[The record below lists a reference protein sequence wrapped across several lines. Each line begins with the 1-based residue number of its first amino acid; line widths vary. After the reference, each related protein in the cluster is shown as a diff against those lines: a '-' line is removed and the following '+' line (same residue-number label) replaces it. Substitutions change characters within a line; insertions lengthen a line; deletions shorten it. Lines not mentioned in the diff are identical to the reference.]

1 MQYGNIIRG
10 KFLEREN
17 RFIAYV
23 SLNGCREK
31 VHVKNTGRCRE
42 LLVPGAVVYLTKSNN
57 PKRSTVYDLV
67 SVEKDGHIFN
77 IDSQA
82 PNQVVYEWLKQGGL
96 SEQIGEA
103 LEIRPETKFQN
114 SRFDFY
120 VETEK
125 EKIFLEVKGVTLE
138 ENGILRFPDAPS
150 QRAVKHVEELISA
163 KKSGYRVFVMFVIQM
178 EGAELFMPNQELQPE
193 FAEALARAKREGVE
207 ILAYDCQVTADT
219 LNIKRSIQ
227 IKVGED
233 KTEKKEA
240 KEKKVEKEETE
251 GKAKEEK
258 AKTEENKSKVE
269 NAEKDREEAK
279 EQNETTERGKTGK
292 QEKSSGV
299 VKETLRFGS
308 LEAIPKLLLPWYD
321 TNRRILPW
329 REVATPYRVWVSE
342 IMLQQTRVETVKP
355 YFERFMKALPGIQEL
370 AEAEEDVLLKLW
382 EGLGYYNR
390 VRNLQKAA
398 VTVMTEYH
406 GVMPDSYE
414 ELLKLSGI
422 GSYTAGAI
430 ASIAYRIP
438 VPAVDGNVLRVL
450 ARIRKDGRLIS
461 DAKVKS
467 AVEQEL
473 LPAMPQ
479 DRPGDFNQA
488 MMEIGACVCLPN
500 GAPLC
505 EKCPLAS
512 ICMAHRDGTE
522 LEYPKKEGKKPRT
535 VEEKT
540 ILVLQ
545 DANRTVIRKRP
556 DRGLLAG
563 MYEFPWLE
571 GFPGADEVVDWLAE
585 NGIRTI
591 RIEALE
597 DARHIFTHREWLMK
611 GYRIRVDE
619 LEEKNTSAAC
629 ENWLYIRP
637 EEVGES
643 YPVPS
648 AFGAYTKVL
657 KIKRGKERYKE
668 EES

>member
-42 LLVPGAVVYLTKSNN
+42 LLVPGAVVYLTKSHN

-67 SVEKDGHIFN
+67 SVEKEGRIFN

-96 SEQIGEA
+96 SGQIGEA

-163 KKSGYRVFVMFVIQM
+163 KKAGYRVFVIFVIQM

-193 FAEALARAKREGVE
+193 FAEALVRAKGEGVE

-219 LNIKRSIQ
+219 LNIRKPIQ
-227 IKVGED
+227 TKIG
-233 KTEKKEA
+233 
-240 KEKKVEKEETE
+240 
-251 GKAKEEK
+251 EEK
-258 AKTEENKSKVE
+258 AEKEQTAEEQTTEEKKSGEKITEENT
-269 NAEKDREEAK
+269 AEEKITEEK
-279 EQNETTERGKTGK
+279 EVK
-292 QEKSSGV
+292 EKSSGV

-329 REVATPYRVWVSE
+329 REEATPYRVWVSE
-342 IMLQQTRVETVKP
+342 IMLQQTRVEAVKP

-450 ARIRKDGRLIS
+450 ARIRKDDRLIS

-473 LPAMPQ
+473 FPAMPQ

-512 ICMAHRDGTE
+512 ICMAHKDGTE

-571 GFPGADEVVDWLAE
+571 GFPAADEVVDWLAE

-619 LEEKNTSAAC
+619 LEEKNISKVC

-648 AFGAYTKVL
+648 AFGAYTRVL

-668 EES
+668 EEG

>member
-96 SEQIGEA
+96 SGQIGEA

-193 FAEALARAKREGVE
+193 FAEALARAKGEGVE

-219 LNIKRSIQ
+219 LNIKKPVQVKI
-227 IKVGED
+227 GE
-233 KTEKKEA
+233 E
-240 KEKKVEKEETE
+240 
-251 GKAKEEK
+251 
-258 AKTEENKSKVE
+258 KTEENKSKVE
-269 NAEKDREEAK
+269 NAAKDREEAK

-342 IMLQQTRVETVKP
+342 IMLQQTRVEAVKP

-422 GSYTAGAI
+422 GSYTAGFP
-430 ASIAYRIP
+430 YR
-438 VPAVDGNVLRVL
+438 RW
-450 ARIRKDGRLIS
+450 
-461 DAKVKS
+461 
-467 AVEQEL
+467 
-473 LPAMPQ
+473 
-479 DRPGDFNQA
+479 
-488 MMEIGACVCLPN
+488 MEMYCGCWR
-500 GAPLC
+500 
-505 EKCPLAS
+505 ES
-512 ICMAHRDGTE
+512 ERMAG
-522 LEYPKKEGKKPRT
+522 
-535 VEEKT
+535 
-540 ILVLQ
+540 
-545 DANRTVIRKRP
+545 
-556 DRGLLAG
+556 
-563 MYEFPWLE
+563 
-571 GFPGADEVVDWLAE
+571 
-585 NGIRTI
+585 
-591 RIEALE
+591 
-597 DARHIFTHREWLMK
+597 
-611 GYRIRVDE
+611 
-619 LEEKNTSAAC
+619 
-629 ENWLYIRP
+629 
-637 EEVGES
+637 
-643 YPVPS
+643 
-648 AFGAYTKVL
+648 
-657 KIKRGKERYKE
+657 
-668 EES
+668 